1 MKPLLA
7 FVLAAFAATA
17 LTAGDPDTLLARAWP
32 TAPYVRLSEV
42 GTGVAVVFSP
52 DLSVKGNCHF
62 YAALGFACFDDSDW
76 TRVLDG
82 VHEYNARFPER
93 AIRTIVL
100 ETHGTNGNGLKL
112 QRSYDPAAERSYI
125 SVGALQ
131 ERLEREGVRY
141 IILSACNS
149 GRLLR
154 PSIYANL
161 DPAPGDKLFLPATC
175 GIIGAS
181 PQWSA
186 GQSGVTIITSATSH
200 IEMTVVG
207 SVKELAPSTRKLV
220 YRSAAAAGVPR
231 PGTFA
236 VSDLMMQMLTR
247 RPDLQLRIG
256 ADVEDLS
263 PQKTTDDQSE
273 AFFKAL
279 LHHLNSLARRH
290 EKRLAGGGI

>member
-1 MKPLLA
+1 MKSVLA
-7 FVLAAFAATA
+7 FVLVALFTA
-17 LTAGDPDTLLARAWP
+17 VLTAAGDTDTLLARAWP
-32 TAPYVRLSEV
+32 AAPDARLSEV

-62 YAALGFACFDDSDW
+62 YTALGFACFDDSDW

-82 VHEYNARFPER
+82 VHDYNARFPSR
-93 AIRTIVL
+93 AIRTLVL

-112 QRSYDPAAERSYI
+112 QRSDDPAAERSYI

-131 ERLEREGVRY
+131 ERVEREGVRS

-181 PQWSA
+181 PHWSA
-186 GQSGVTIITSATSH
+186 GQSKVTIITPAQSH

-207 SVKELAPSTRKLV
+207 SVKELAPSTRKMID
-220 YRSAAAAGVPR
+220 RSAAAAGVPR
-231 PGTFA
+231 PRTFA

-247 RPDLQLRIG
+247 RLDLQLRVG
-256 ADVEDLS
+256 TEVEDLS
-263 PQKTTDDQSE
+263 RQKTTEDQSE
-273 AFFKAL
+273 KLFKAL
-279 LHHLNSLARRH
+279 LRHLNSLARPA
-290 EKRLAGGGI
+290 KAGVNR